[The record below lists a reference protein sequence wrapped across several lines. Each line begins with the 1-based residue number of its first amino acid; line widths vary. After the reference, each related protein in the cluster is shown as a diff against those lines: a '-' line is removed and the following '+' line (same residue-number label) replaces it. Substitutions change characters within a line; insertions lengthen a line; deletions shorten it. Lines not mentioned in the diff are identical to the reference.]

1 MSTNDYS
8 QLGFSNKFMF
18 GKLME
23 NDERCKRLL
32 EQILGF
38 KIHHIEKLEREKTID
53 EKYDG
58 HGIRLD
64 IYVEDGK
71 TVYNCEMQNTNEHNL
86 PKRSRYYQSQID
98 SSSLQ
103 KGVPYRQL
111 TKSFVIFIC
120 TFDPFSRGQYVYT
133 FENRCMEVPD
143 LNLGDET
150 TKIFVN
156 TKGNCGNTSE
166 EFKELLRFID
176 TSEDRPYENDL
187 ANDLLSD
194 LKKARNNEDWRHD
207 YMTWRDYGNDC
218 HEEGL
223 AEGLE
228 KGRAEG
234 LKKGREVEKVELIE
248 NMLRKGKAP
257 IEIADFCGL
266 ELDLIEQ
273 VQESILSKSR

>member
-1 MSTNDYS
+1 
-8 QLGFSNKFMF
+8 
-18 GKLME
+18 
-23 NDERCKRLL
+23 
-32 EQILGF
+32 
-38 KIHHIEKLEREKTID
+38 
-53 EKYDG
+53 
-58 HGIRLD
+58 
-64 IYVEDGK
+64 
-71 TVYNCEMQNTNEHNL
+71 
-86 PKRSRYYQSQID
+86 
-98 SSSLQ
+98 
-103 KGVPYRQL
+103 
-111 TKSFVIFIC
+111 
-120 TFDPFSRGQYVYT
+120 
-133 FENRCMEVPD
+133 MEVPD

-150 TKIFVN
+150 TKIFVS

-248 NMLRKGKAP
+248 NMLRKGKNP
-257 IEIADFCGL
+257 QEIVDFCGF
-266 ELDLIEQ
+266 ELDIVEQ
-273 VQESILSKSR
+273 VQESLLARTK

>member
-1 MSTNDYS
+1 MSSNEYS

-156 TKGNCGNTSE
+156 TKGNYGNTSE

-176 TSEDRPYENDL
+176 TSEDRPYDNDL

-194 LKKARNNEDWRHD
+194 LKKARNNEEWRHD

-218 HEEGL
+218 REEGRVEGREEGL
-223 AEGLE
+223 V
-228 KGRAEG
+228 
-234 LKKGREVEKVELIE
+234 EVIE
-248 NMLRKGKAP
+248 NMLRKGKTP
-257 IEIADFCGL
+257 QEIVDFCGF
-266 ELDLIEQ
+266 ELDIVEQ
-273 VQESILSKSR
+273 VQESLLARTK